1 VPGRRNLGWRRWWL
15 PMWCGLLTAVIWAPL
30 LRPGFVL
37 TYDMVTVPDQRLVPE
52 ALGLGSGLPRA
63 VPQDAV
69 LAILTGILPGQLVYR
84 LILVGIVFGAA
95 LGAGRVLDGSGL
107 GAQTVAATVYAWNA
121 YVAERLVIG
130 HWTLLVAYAAL
141 PWIVRAANRA
151 RQGDRRALPLAIAL
165 VGLSSLTPS
174 GGLLAVGLAGA
185 VWAGRARW
193 IVIAAGLAMQLPW
206 VMPALLNQDALP
218 PDPNGADAFAARSDS
233 PLGLVGSVLTLG
245 GVWNGDVVPD
255 SRGLISATILTVTWI
270 ILAMLGARDLTA
282 RLGAGVVPAL
292 TVLAAVGVI
301 LALAGAWGGALAWT
315 VENLPGAGLLRDGQ
329 KFLAWFAVLL
339 ALSAGLGA
347 ARVGTYVARRARRLP
362 AVAVVGAAS
371 VLPLLALPD
380 LAWGVWGRLEPV
392 DYPSDWH
399 GARDALQHRQNGEAL
414 IVLPFQPFRSFP
426 WNDHRT
432 VLDPFPRFAGVEA
445 VMPDTLTVGSRR
457 IRGEDPRALRVD
469 EALDA
474 EQPVDGLRDAGVGW
488 VAVERD
494 TPGHVDPDLLTQL
507 ELVYMSTS
515 IEVYRV
521 PGDVVAWAGGPPGGP
536 VIVVDAFVVLLL
548 VASGLWLVVVRTK
561 MGRSGEPG
569 TVPAK

>member
-1 VPGRRNLGWRRWWL
+1 
-15 PMWCGLLTAVIWAPL
+15 
-30 LRPGFVL
+30 
-37 TYDMVTVPDQRLVPE
+37 
-52 ALGLGSGLPRA
+52 
-63 VPQDAV
+63 
-69 LAILTGILPGQLVYR
+69 
-84 LILVGIVFGAA
+84 
-95 LGAGRVLDGSGL
+95 
-107 GAQTVAATVYAWNA
+107 
-121 YVAERLVIG
+121 
-130 HWTLLVAYAAL
+130 
-141 PWIVRAANRA
+141 
-151 RQGDRRALPLAIAL
+151 
-165 VGLSSLTPS
+165 
-174 GGLLAVGLAGA
+174 
-185 VWAGRARW
+185 
-193 IVIAAGLAMQLPW
+193 
-206 VMPALLNQDALP
+206 
-218 PDPNGADAFAARSDS
+218 
-233 PLGLVGSVLTLG
+233 
-245 GVWNGDVVPD
+245 
-255 SRGLISATILTVTWI
+255 
-270 ILAMLGARDLTA
+270 
-282 RLGAGVVPAL
+282 
-292 TVLAAVGVI
+292 
-301 LALAGAWGGALAWT
+301 
-315 VENLPGAGLLRDGQ
+315 
-329 KFLAWFAVLL
+329 
-339 ALSAGLGA
+339 
-347 ARVGTYVARRARRLP
+347 
-362 AVAVVGAAS
+362 
-371 VLPLLALPD
+371 
-380 LAWGVWGRLEPV
+380 V

-474 EQPVDGLRDAGVGW
+474 EQPVDGLRNAGVGW